1 VDTLKGVENLMRLR
15 EPAAWVALGALVLNL
30 LLALV
35 ALATFDGPLA
45 SVAWV
50 LSARLANPV
59 PLVVLTVLVSFCV
72 LRDRT
77 PHARQLTLTSLVIG
91 VVAVLLGLTF
101 ALLGFG
107 ATAPVLAVFA
117 AIVQQ
122 AISVI
127 AIGFLIKLVQ
137 LQAVPR
143 RLPAGIGLAP
153 YPSDAL
159 PPSPAPAAQDQHLQP
174 TWHPDTAAGAAW
186 RTAGDAAA
194 GAPAAGWGADPSV
207 GWQPIPT
214 QPSGPEPNGPQP
226 PGPQPNGPQFNAYGP
241 TGRQPDRLEP
251 QGPTPNDDRM
261 RTTMPAPEPAPS
273 VLKDPWA
280 DQAQRNLPQPVLDW
294 WGRPQ
299 S

>member
-1 VDTLKGVENLMRLR
+1 MRLR

-35 ALATFDGPLA
+35 ALATFDGSLS

-59 PLVVLTVLVSFCV
+59 PLVVLTVLVSLCV

-77 PHARQLTLTSLVIG
+77 PHARQLTLISLVVGII
-91 VVAVLLGLTF
+91 AVLLGLIF

-137 LQAVPR
+137 LQACAPSTAR
-143 RLPAGIGLAP
+143 RHRPGAVSLGRPSGTAGNGGAR
-153 YPSDAL
+153 S
-159 PPSPAPAAQDQHLQP
+159 APAANL
-174 TWHPDTAAGAAW
+174 
-186 RTAGDAAA
+186 
-194 GAPAAGWGADPSV
+194 APRHRSR
-207 GWQPIPT
+207 
-214 QPSGPEPNGPQP
+214 SSL
-226 PGPQPNGPQFNAYGP
+226 AYG
-241 TGRQPDRLEP
+241 GRRRSRCP
-251 QGPTPNDDRM
+251 GNWM
-261 RTTMPAPEPAPS
+261 
-273 VLKDPWA
+273 
-280 DQAQRNLPQPVLDW
+280 
-294 WGRPQ
+294 GG
-299 S
+299 